1 VWGQSVGGFSSV
13 SPGSAC
19 QRSGDGGIVAIE
31 PSNQFRERLP
41 IQDLDPK
48 LRPAGCAPPMGMIG
62 TQMELPEGMPALEPA
77 QPAAAS
83 ISAGSKAQA
92 GERQGETQPQVQQDA
107 LLDGHPTYPQN
118 RGIALGIVGLS
129 CAGFREIGSAGFSGR
144 GDGTRVSRPPS
155 SDDGDI
161 HPGEERPGNRVISF
175 RAGEQWKRAIGFCI
189 AYSSLRSFF
198 R

>member
-1 VWGQSVGGFSSV
+1 MWGQSVGGFSSV

-107 LLDGHPTYPQN
+107 LLDGPAIPASWGYT
-118 RGIALGIVGLS
+118 
-129 CAGFREIGSAGFSGR
+129 GR
-144 GDGTRVSRPPS
+144 QSGTRVAAASAIKARDPDGVFRPPRRTVRLAL
-155 SDDGDI
+155 I
-161 HPGEERPGNRVISF
+161 VAMVPGVTRPTMGAMRWTIAF
-175 RAGEQWKRAIGFCI
+175 LILGKGFPV
-189 AYSSLRSFF
+189 LL
-198 R
+198 